1 MAQSPNN
8 TAPANM
14 QNAAQQYNMQ
24 ARNLV
29 LRNAVEMTQRIL
41 NTTFTTGMNTQIT
54 VPVRNVGLIK
64 KFIVKVSATISGSA
78 GVTHTLTKL
87 GAANFFSQVVFTDL
101 SNLQRI
107 NTSGWHL
114 QAVAS
119 AKARLP
125 YGSAITATDTPFGFG
140 NNYTQ
145 VQSAPPTI
153 TASTASSN
161 VFLFY
166 EIPVAYSDDD
176 LRGAVYAGVV
186 NATMQL
192 QLTVNPNL
200 LVGSGVTDAVL
211 SMYQSSS
218 AVVAAIPSFTVVV
231 YQIYL
236 DQIPVVPAS
245 SNGPGGPVLPPLD
258 ISTAYFLNNSSFS
271 GISNNQLYPIP
282 YSNFRDFL
290 STIVIYDN
298 GGTLNA
304 GSDLTTITLTSANLT
319 NILDLEPTFPA
330 LLARLRLQDDFP
342 TGMYYFD
349 HRRKPIST
357 VQYGNMQLNFQP
369 NTVNANA
376 QFLVGFESFGILNQV
391 TNAGSLAGS

>member
-1 MAQSPNN
+1 MAAPVQN
-8 TAPANM
+8 TVSNANAT
-14 QNAAQQYNMQ
+14 QAYNMQ
-24 ARNLV
+24 ARNLI
-29 LRNAVEMTQRIL
+29 LRSAIDMWQRIFNL
-41 NTTFTTGMNTQIT
+41 TFTTGEGTNIT

-64 KFIVKVSATISGSA
+64 RFVIKVAATVSGSA
-78 GVTHTLTKL
+78 ITTNTLQQL
-87 GAANFFSQVVFTDL
+87 GGANFFSQVVFTDL

-107 NTSGWHL
+107 NTTGWHL
-114 QAVAS
+114 MAVAS

-125 YGSAITATDTPFGFG
+125 YGSATTSLDTPLGYG

-153 TASTASSN
+153 TNTAAASN
-161 VFLFY
+161 VFLFF
-166 EIPVAYSDDD
+166 EIPIAYSDDD
-176 LRGAVYAGVV
+176 LRGAVYAAVV

-192 QLTVNPNL
+192 QLTVNPNML
-200 LVGSGVTDAVL
+200 AASTVTDTVLAMYKSSGVKATL
-211 SMYQSSS
+211 
-218 AVVAAIPSFTVVV
+218 PSFTITV
-231 YQIYL
+231 YQNYL

-245 SNGPGGPVLPPLD
+245 GSSAGGPMLPPLD

-271 GISNNQLYPIP
+271 GITNNQLFPIP

-290 STIVIYDN
+290 STTVIYDN
-298 GGTLNA
+298 GGTLNQ
-304 GSDLTTITLTSANLT
+304 GTDLTTITLTSANLT

-330 LLARLRLQDDFP
+330 LMARNRLQADFP
-342 TGMYYFD
+342 IGMYYFD

-369 NTVNANA
+369 STVNANA
-376 QFLVGFESFGILNQV
+376 SFLVGFESFGILNQV